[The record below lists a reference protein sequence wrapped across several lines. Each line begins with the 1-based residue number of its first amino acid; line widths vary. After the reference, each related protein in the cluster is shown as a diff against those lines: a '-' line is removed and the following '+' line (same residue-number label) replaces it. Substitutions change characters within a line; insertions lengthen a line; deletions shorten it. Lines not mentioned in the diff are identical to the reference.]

1 MSKCTSMCWVRGGA
15 TLGVGVAVGSLL
27 GYWVCRGMQTRTRQ
41 AAGAAAT
48 CACGGGDVDAASAAA
63 TCACGGGGV
72 DAASAAATCACGGG
86 DVDAARAAIAAS
98 KPLLNPGLHRSTPH
112 ARALLAAGGRH
123 DATVADEE
131 LISHCYKIRDQ
142 MRAPAHSNFRVVAIL
157 TVTLAMGG
165 KGSGD
170 PPKLCHVVG
179 TNHEIGI
186 IGAGR
191 AAVRPRMSQS

>member
-27 GYWVCRGMQTRTRQ
+27 GYWVCRRMQTRTRQ
-41 AAGAAAT
+41 
-48 CACGGGDVDAASAAA
+48 AASAAA
-63 TCACGGGGV
+63 TCACGGGG
-72 DAASAAATCACGGG
+72 
-86 DVDAARAAIAAS
+86 VDAARAAIAAS

>member
-27 GYWVCRGMQTRTRQ
+27 GYWVCRRMQTRTRQ
-41 AAGAAAT
+41 AASAAAT

-63 TCACGGGGV
+63 TCACGGGG
-72 DAASAAATCACGGG
+72 
-86 DVDAARAAIAAS
+86 VDAARAAIAAS

-123 DATVADEE
+123 DATAADEE